1 MTSRSWA
8 RNESQT
14 QREDFTPVGNQ
25 KVCNKIIFSSLPL
38 TMNNMLTNY
47 LYEETCMA
55 GRLFDGARRDG
66 IKPTGGGL
74 TGVKNVL
81 RDL

>member
-1 MTSRSWA
+1 M
-8 RNESQT
+8 
-14 QREDFTPVGNQ
+14 
-25 KVCNKIIFSSLPL
+25 IIFSSLLL
-38 TMNNMLTNY
+38 TMNSMLMSY

-74 TGVKNVL
+74 TGVMNAL